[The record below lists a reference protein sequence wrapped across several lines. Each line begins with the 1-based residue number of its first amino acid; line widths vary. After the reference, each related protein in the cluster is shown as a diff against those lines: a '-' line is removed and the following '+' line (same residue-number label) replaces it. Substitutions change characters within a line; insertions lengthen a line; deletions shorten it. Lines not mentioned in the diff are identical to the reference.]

1 MIMSLIIRPIRPNE
15 TILLL
20 DFLYEA
26 VFLQEGE
33 KKPPRSITRLPA
45 LYAYVRD
52 FGTKKGDLCFCAE
65 VDGRV
70 AGAVWVR
77 LMQGFGHVDEETPE
91 LAVALYAPFRGRGWG
106 SALMTRMLR
115 ELKARG
121 CTKTSLSVHREN
133 PALKLYRR
141 LGYRTVK
148 ERDED
153 LILEYVF

>member
-1 MIMSLIIRPIRPNE
+1 MRMKCLIRPMKESEYP
-15 TILLL
+15 LLE

-77 LMQGFGHVDEETPE
+77 LMQGFGFVDDETPE
-91 LAVALYAPFRGRGWG
+91 LAVALHAPSGAEAWG
-106 SALMTRMLR
+106 VRS
-115 ELKARG
+115 
-121 CTKTSLSVHREN
+121 
-133 PALKLYRR
+133 
-141 LGYRTVK
+141 
-148 ERDED
+148 
-153 LILEYVF
+153 

>member
-1 MIMSLIIRPIRPNE
+1 MNCLIRPMKEEEYP
-15 TILLL
+15 LLE
-20 DFLYEA
+20 DFLHEA
-26 VFLQEGE
+26 VFQKEGE
-33 KKPPRSITRLPA
+33 EKAPRSIIRLPA
-45 LYAYVRD
+45 LYAYIEE
-52 FGTKKGDLCFCAE
+52 FGARKGDLCFCAE
-65 VDGRV
+65 AEGRV
-70 AGAVWVR
+70 VGAVWVR

-115 ELKARG
+115 ELKTRG
-121 CTKTSLSVHREN
+121 CTKTSLSVHKEN